1 MRPHLINEGSSFGPE
16 VLKVLSDAFDGAWDA
31 IAGNFSLTE
40 YDQARETLAEALMA
54 TAREESNDVERL
66 RDAGIRAMHSK
77 YPSHF
82 GGVTESGRG
91 TKIG

>member
-1 MRPHLINEGSSFGPE
+1 M
-16 VLKVLSDAFDGAWDA
+16 LKVLSDAFEEAWGA

-54 TAREESNDVERL
+54 TAREESNDVGRL
-66 RDAGIRAMHSK
+66 RDAGIRAMHSM

-82 GGVTESGRG
+82 GSVAESGRAQRLG
-91 TKIG
+91 D